1 MAETIETIY
10 VRGEGGAIIA
20 MDLPLPEAIQ
30 ERFDRGL
37 IRRVNEDGSPYAV
50 APVPV
55 RAPAPAGGSA
65 LTSGQVPR
73 PGARAGKDDWVLWA
87 MAVHGLSTEA
97 AGAMTKAQLQ
107 ELPEQPSPDGT
118 PALGDG
124 RPSEDAP
131 KTEWIDYVV
140 KSGRISR
147 EDAEAYTKDDL
158 IDMVS

>member
-1 MAETIETIY
+1 MAETIY

-37 IRRVNEDGSPYAV
+37 IQRVNEDGTPYAV

-55 RAPAPAGGSA
+55 RAPAPAKDSA
-65 LTSGQVPR
+65 LTAGQVPR

-87 MAVHGLSTEA
+87 MAVHALPEA
-97 AGAMTKAQLQ
+97 DAQAMTKAQLQ
-107 ELPEQPSPDGT
+107 ELPEQPTEGGP
-118 PALGDG
+118 PAPGDG

-131 KTEWIDYVV
+131 KADWVDHIV
-140 KSGRISR
+140 KRGLLAR
-147 EDAEAYTKDDL
+147 EDAEAYTRDDL
-158 IDMVS
+158 IDMVR